1 AGQLGVLELEF
12 GLDPA
17 LQRVPERGGDL
28 LIDGIGEP
36 DHADVLAVLHERD
49 DLYAPLDVL
58 GGAQPV
64 VLRGPVGRLGFAEPL
79 PADGVEPE
87 ADVVPVAAAPAAEVD
102 HPHGGGVAVHERGQG
117 LVPAPYLRLEAAGAG
132 AVRAEPV

>member
-1 AGQLGVLELEF
+1 
-12 GLDPA
+12 
-17 LQRVPERGGDL
+17 
-28 LIDGIGEP
+28 IDGIGEP

-132 AVRAEPV
+132 AVRAEPVGGLQLEPGAAPLLLVGGDALAPH